1 MKQAVILACYG
12 IAFRLPLPGPCC
24 GLPLFV
30 GVYCQSTS
38 TYVFETIHIKNDIIR
53 RMEIVVYMY
62 VGDPNRGETDKNSM
76 SKLNCI

>member
-1 MKQAVILACYG
+1 VKQAVILACCG
-12 IAFRLPLPGPCC
+12 TAFRLPLPGACC

-38 TYVFETIHIKNDIIR
+38 TYVFETVDIENNILR

-62 VGDPNRGETDKNSM
+62 AGDPNRGETDKNAM